1 MQAELILLIT
11 IMIVVFM
18 YGIVI
23 GSFLNVLIY
32 RIPLKE
38 NIATQRSHCMS
49 CGYQLKWYDL
59 VPLVSYIMLR
69 GRCRKCKKKISIQYP
84 LVELANGLG
93 YVLIV
98 SGTGLNLLS
107 ILFCLCFSILIVI
120 SVIDIRTYEIPFS
133 LNVAIG
139 ILGIIRCII
148 DYDNLLNYIIGFF
161 AVSVPLLLLAILTKG
176 RGMGGGDIKLMAAA
190 GLLLGWKNII
200 LALALGSIAGSI
212 IHIALMRIKKSEERV
227 LAFGPYLSIG
237 IFIAMLYGD
246 QLISWYLN
254 FFV

>member
-1 MQAELILLIT
+1 MRAELILLIT
-11 IMIVVFM
+11 IMLIVFL

-38 NIATQRSHCMS
+38 NIAIQRSHCMT

-59 VPLVSYIMLR
+59 VPLLSYMVLR
-69 GRCRKCKKKISIQYP
+69 GRCRKCKAKISIQYP
-84 LVELANGLG
+84 LVELTNGLG

-98 SGTGLNLLS
+98 SSTGLNLLS

-120 SVIDIRTYEIPFS
+120 SIIDIRTYEIPFS

-139 ILGIIRCII
+139 ILGIIRCIL
-148 DYDNLLNYIIGFF
+148 DYTHLLDYIIGFC
-161 AVSVPLLLLAILTKG
+161 AVSGFLLLLAILTKG

-190 GLLLGWKNII
+190 GLLLGWKNIV
-200 LALALGSIAGSI
+200 LALALGSIVASVF
-212 IHIALMRIKKSEERV
+212 HITLMSVKKSKERV

-237 IFIAMLYGD
+237 IFIAMLYGERI
-246 QLISWYLN
+246 ISWYLN
-254 FFV
+254 FFK